1 MQQQHLQQLKAN
13 IQQWAQ
19 DFGFQ
24 QVGFSGTDL
33 SKHEHKLE
41 QWLAKGFHG
50 DMDYMAKHGSKRSRP
65 HELEPGTQTVISLR
79 MDYLPP
85 DASFAKTLKNTQ
97 SANISR
103 YAVGRDYHKLMRK
116 RLAQLAKKI
125 AEEIAPFQHRVFV
138 DSAPVLERAL
148 AENSG
153 IGWIGKN
160 TMLINPKAGSWFFL
174 GEIYTDIPF
183 DSELFDADV
192 IGDNCGQCQACL
204 SLCPTQAIVAPYQV
218 DARRCISYLTI
229 EHKGAIDESLRPLM
243 GNRIYGCDDCQLVC
257 PWNRYSQLTQ
267 ESDFHFRQFWR
278 GASLLELFSW
288 DEATFLKNTEG
299 SPIRRIGYQSW
310 QRNLAI
316 ALGNADYDKRIVSAL
331 QAKLTTATELV
342 KEHIDW
348 AINQQNK
355 NSSIPIKLINTVE
368 KMHPRDA

>member
-24 QVGFSGTDL
+24 QVGFAGTDL

-50 DMDYMAKHGSKRSRP
+50 DMGYMAKHGSKRSRP

-97 SANISR
+97 LANISR

-174 GEIYTDIPF
+174 SVLLPGF
-183 DSELFDADV
+183 F
-192 IGDNCGQCQACL
+192 L
-204 SLCPTQAIVAPYQV
+204 S
-218 DARRCISYLTI
+218 R
-229 EHKGAIDESLRPLM
+229 
-243 GNRIYGCDDCQLVC
+243 
-257 PWNRYSQLTQ
+257 
-267 ESDFHFRQFWR
+267 
-278 GASLLELFSW
+278 
-288 DEATFLKNTEG
+288 
-299 SPIRRIGYQSW
+299 
-310 QRNLAI
+310 
-316 ALGNADYDKRIVSAL
+316 
-331 QAKLTTATELV
+331 
-342 KEHIDW
+342 
-348 AINQQNK
+348 
-355 NSSIPIKLINTVE
+355 
-368 KMHPRDA
+368 